1 MIRRHSA
8 AFYGFVG
15 WLGNTRLITRA
26 HPIAYRATGG
36 RWFTGRNLGVLHV
49 VLTTTGRLSGQSRDA
64 PLFAFPDGDRLLVVA
79 SKNGSDR
86 EPGWVWNLRSDPL
99 ATVRVGREVR
109 IVRGHAAEGAERDRL
124 WRLVVQAYP
133 GYELY
138 QQRTRRQIPVVVLAP
153 ASRDED
159 PA

>member
-49 VLTTTGRLSGQSRDA
+49 VLTTTGRLSGY
-64 PLFAFPDGDRLLVVA
+64 
-79 SKNGSDR
+79 
-86 EPGWVWNLRSDPL
+86 
-99 ATVRVGREVR
+99 
-109 IVRGHAAEGAERDRL
+109 AAEGAERDRL

-153 ASRDED
+153 ASRDEE